1 MRFFWI
7 GEKGDRADKRR
18 SGIDNLAAAL
28 GLKNKDGAGWDML
41 ASFADDPTGAPL
53 RDRKNVTCAPADPTF
68 DGKAFN
74 DLLTSTKTDAGDWAY
89 PVSADVE
96 VRAVPQANGPVIE
109 KPGSVFVRIA
119 TENTSNPPTF
129 LRVVTPSGKTGF
141 VSVDSV
147 APIGNDQLC
156 YVKEA
161 GDWKIGG
168 YVGAGD
174 VP

>member
-1 MRFFWI
+1 
-7 GEKGDRADKRR
+7 
-18 SGIDNLAAAL
+18 
-28 GLKNKDGAGWDML
+28 
-41 ASFADDPTGAPL
+41 
-53 RDRKNVTCAPADPTF
+53 
-68 DGKAFN
+68 
-74 DLLTSTKTDAGDWAY
+74 
-89 PVSADVE
+89 

-109 KPGSVFVRIA
+109 KLGSVFVRIA